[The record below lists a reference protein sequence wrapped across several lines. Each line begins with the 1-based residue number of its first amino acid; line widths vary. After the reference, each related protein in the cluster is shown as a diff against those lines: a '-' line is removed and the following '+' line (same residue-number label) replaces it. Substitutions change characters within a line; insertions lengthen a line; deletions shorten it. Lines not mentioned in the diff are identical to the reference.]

1 MKYAYSL
8 KQSGFSLVELMVAI
22 FVGGIF
28 VTSINSVFSS
38 HAYLTQRTQNL
49 VFANAYAEGKIE
61 SLRSVG
67 YNGLTNG
74 TSIVTSELPA
84 ELTAPKS
91 GTVVTSDY
99 SAGVKKVELSI
110 TYNDLSTSRTY
121 NYTTYIGELGVGQY

>member
-1 MKYAYSL
+1 MRSSQL
-8 KQSGFSLVELMVAI
+8 SNQTGFTLVELLVAI
-22 FVGGIF
+22 VVGSVFAG
-28 VTSINSVFSS
+28 SINTVFSS

-49 VFANAYAEGKIE
+49 VFTNAYAEGKVE
-61 SLRSVG
+61 ALRSLG
-67 YNGLTNG
+67 YNALSNG
-74 TSIVTSELPA
+74 TSNITSELPA

-91 GTVVTSDY
+91 GSLVISSY